1 MSLLAPFYFAGAL
14 AIGLPILFHLI
25 RRRPRG
31 EVHFSSLMFL
41 RPTPPRLT
49 RRSRLDHWPLLL
61 IRALAL
67 MLLAAA
73 FTRPFIRSA
82 SYSDSE
88 LPSRRMVIVV
98 DTSASMRRAGL
109 WEQAKSKVDEILSDL
124 RPGDELALVAFDN
137 KPTTLLRFDQTSGI
151 SPSQVR
157 SSVTSLLA
165 STTPSW
171 AGTDLGRAISYAADL
186 AVTYEPENS
195 VSLSENPQDTS
206 ATDVPRRSGSPQ
218 MILVTDMQAGSKIE
232 SLQVYAWPDQL
243 SLDVRQVSSS
253 QRNNASAQV
262 LRVRDNEPQETDRV
276 RVRVFNSGDADQS
289 SYRVSWIDADGNP
302 IDAMGLPIQV
312 PPGQSRVVQ
321 MPSPEPGVTALTLQ
335 GDDHDFDNRW
345 HVVSPQPESLT
356 LLNLGTESADSPVPD
371 PRSSLLYYLQRVPLS
386 TNRRKVKTQTM
397 SPDQLTEAPE
407 PKNVPLVVVT
417 EPCSANTAALLR
429 KYVTAGGQLLYVLA
443 DQRTIE
449 GSADSLRSITNVD
462 GLKIA
467 EAAVDDY
474 VMLSR
479 IDFRHPLF
487 ATMSDPQFNDFTK
500 IRFWS
505 HRTLTDYPESW
516 HVLARFDDG
525 DPALVEQIVGT
536 GKMWVLAA
544 GWQPEASQ
552 LALSSKFIPLIF
564 SLFDPSTGTQVD
576 RNQFSIGDRVPWE
589 PSSTAQITLP
599 SGEEISYQ
607 RSSDF
612 QTLDWPGRYEI
623 VDGESSR
630 SIVVNLDSDESR
642 TEAMGA
648 DELERY
654 GIQLGST
661 LTTVEELSNQNR
673 LRDSELESKQRL
685 WQWLLFAALVM
696 LGLETLLG
704 GMLSKTRSK
713 KAAEAISV

>member
-31 EVHFSSLMFL
+31 EIHFSSLMFL

-49 RRSRLDHWPLLL
+49 RRSRLDNWPLLL

-73 FTRPFIRSA
+73 FARPFLRST
-82 SYSDSE
+82 SQTDSD
-88 LPSRRMVIVV
+88 LPRRRMVIAV
-98 DTSASMRRAGL
+98 DTSASMQRAGL
-109 WEQAKSKVDEILSDL
+109 WEQAKAKVDEILSDL
-124 RPGDELALVAFDN
+124 RPGDEIALVAFDN
-137 KPTTLLRFDQTSGI
+137 EPTTLLRFDQASGI
-151 SPSQVR
+151 SPTQVR
-157 SSVTSLLA
+157 SSVNTLLA
-165 STTPSW
+165 DTTPSW
-171 AGTDLGRAISYAADL
+171 AGTDLGRAIGYAADL
-186 AVTYEPENS
+186 AVTYEPESS
-195 VSLSENPQDTS
+195 VSLSENPQDAS
-206 ATDVPRRSGSPQ
+206 AADASRHRGPTQ
-218 MILVTDMQAGSKIE
+218 LILVTDMQAGSKVE
-232 SLQVYAWPDQL
+232 SLQVYSWPDRL
-243 SLDVRQVSSS
+243 SLDIRQVSSNR
-253 QRNNASAQV
+253 RNNAAAQV
-262 LRVRDNEPQETDRV
+262 LRVRDNESDEKNRV
-276 RVRVFNSGDADQS
+276 RVRVYNSGDADQS
-289 SYRVSWIDADGNP
+289 SYRISWIDADGKP
-302 IDAMGLPIQV
+302 IEATGLPIQV

-321 MPSPEPGVTALTLQ
+321 MPAPYPGVTALTLE
-335 GDDHDFDNRW
+335 GDDHDFDNTW
-345 HVVSPQPESLT
+345 YVVSPQPESLT
-356 LLNLGTESADSPVPD
+356 LLNLGAESADSQVPD

-386 TNRRKVKTQTM
+386 TNQRTVTTQTM
-397 SPDQLTEAPE
+397 SPDQLTEVPD

-417 EPCSANTAALLR
+417 DPCSTNTAGLLR
-429 KYVTAGGQLLYVLA
+429 KYVVAGGQLLYVLA
-443 DQRTIE
+443 DQRRME
-449 GSADSLRSITNVD
+449 GSVDSLRTLTDVSE
-462 GLKIA
+462 LKIS
-467 EAAVDDY
+467 EAVVDDY

-487 ATMSDPQFNDFTK
+487 ARMSDPQFNDFTK

-505 HRTLTDYPESW
+505 HRTLSDYPESW

-525 DPALVEQIVGT
+525 DPALVEQIIGA

-564 SLFDPSTGTQVD
+564 SLFDPSTGTHVD
-576 RNQFSIGDRVPWE
+576 GNQFSVGDRVPLA
-589 PSSTAQITLP
+589 PSPTAHITLP

-607 RSSDF
+607 SPDDF
-612 QTLDWPGRYEI
+612 QSLDWPGVYSI
-623 VDGESSR
+623 TGAESSR

-654 GIQLGST
+654 GIRLGST
-661 LTTVEELSNQNR
+661 LSTAAELSNRNR

-685 WQWLLFAALVM
+685 WQWLLVAALVM

-704 GMLSKTRSK
+704 GMLSKSQPTK
-713 KAAEAISV
+713 TEATPV